1 MMINETRIVFPPILT
16 AIVVIVIFDYHR
28 KRNNSLK
35 TTLKNMLEGR
45 TPFLFGE
52 EEENK
57 K

>member
-35 TTLKNMLEGR
+35 TTMKNMLEGR

>member
-28 KRNNSLK
+28 KRNNSLQ